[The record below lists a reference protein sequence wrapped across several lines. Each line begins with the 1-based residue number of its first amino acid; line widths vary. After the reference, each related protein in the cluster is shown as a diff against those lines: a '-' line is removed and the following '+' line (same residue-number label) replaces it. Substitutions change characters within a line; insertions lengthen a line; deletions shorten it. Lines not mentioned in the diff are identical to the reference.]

1 MHWLLLFPY
10 YFFSA
15 LTCGGALLILHRL
28 ARRSP
33 DLDRLAAISCVTAI
47 VVVAFPLLSG
57 WAEIEDYRA
66 MPMLLLGLGSFL
78 LAVLDAGLRHALRL
92 PVDQEFEPGYT
103 PSRRRAETAPA
114 VE

>member
-1 MHWLLLFPY
+1 MHWLLLIPY

-15 LTCGGALLILHRL
+15 LACGSLLLILHRL

-33 DLDRLAAISCVTAI
+33 DLDRLGAISCVAGI
-47 VVVAFPLLSG
+47 VAVALPLLTG

-66 MPMLLLGLGSFL
+66 TPMLLLGLGSFL
-78 LAVLDAGLRHALRL
+78 LAVLDAILRHLLAL

-103 PSRRRAETAPA
+103 PSRRRPETAPA